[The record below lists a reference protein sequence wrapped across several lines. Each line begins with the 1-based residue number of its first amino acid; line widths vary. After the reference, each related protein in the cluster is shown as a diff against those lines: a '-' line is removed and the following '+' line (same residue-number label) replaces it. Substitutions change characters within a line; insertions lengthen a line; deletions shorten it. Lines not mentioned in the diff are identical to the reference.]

1 MAKVDWITWKT
12 NKDEIINPNYILER
26 LDDAANENSF
36 FINKI
41 KDIITSEIYRG
52 GLDSSSLNIMGTSPA
67 NEKATNIVNNIS
79 DIENYLEKIKD
90 NVYKSTLEQKK
101 IEKEELI
108 EAIQAKLLEE
118 EKILNNKLAIRA
130 KLDSINT
137 LLSQRELD
145 GIIES
150 SNDRIN
156 KLKERLD
163 MAKSL

>member
-12 NKDEIINPNYILER
+12 NKDEIIDPTSILNKVNDEI
-26 LDDAANENSF
+26 DDN
-36 FINKI
+36 IIIHNKI

-52 GLDSSSLNIMGTSPA
+52 GLDCTSLNIMGASPA
-67 NEKATNIVNNIS
+67 NEKANKIISNINDIQNVLEILKTNI
-79 DIENYLEKIKD
+79 YT
-90 NVYKSTLEQKK
+90 STQEQKK
-101 IEKEELI
+101 IEKQELI
-108 EAIQAKLLEE
+108 DAIEAKLLEE
-118 EKILNNKLAIRA
+118 EKILNNKLAIRE

-137 LLSQRELD
+137 LISQKELD
-145 GIIES
+145 SIIAS

>member
-12 NKDEIINPNYILER
+12 NKEEIINPTSILNRVNDEIEVNI
-26 LDDAANENSF
+26 L
-36 FINKI
+36 INNRI

-52 GLDSSSLNIMGTSPA
+52 GLDCSSLNIMGTSPA
-67 NEKATNIVNNIS
+67 NEKANKILNNINDMQNILERLKTNI
-79 DIENYLEKIKD
+79 
-90 NVYKSTLEQKK
+90 YKSTQEQKK
-101 IEKEELI
+101 TEKQELI
-108 EAIQAKLLEE
+108 DALEAKLLEE
-118 EKILNNKLAIRA
+118 EKILNNKLAIRE

-137 LLSQRELD
+137 LISQKELD
-145 GIIES
+145 SIITS